1 MLGIYNAFRKAY
13 NPTPDERRE
22 QIELSKRIDI
32 QAKKEKRCSTC
43 KSCILKNG
51 YQPGGA
57 VDTYEVCS
65 RGKETG
71 ESCELYELA
80 DCNLL

>member
-1 MLGIYNAFRKAY
+1 MLGIYNALRKAY

-22 QIELSKRIDI
+22 QIELSKRIDT
-32 QAKKEKRCSTC
+32 QARKEKRCSTC

-57 VDTYEVCS
+57 IDTYEDCA
-65 RGKETG
+65 RGMETG
-71 ESCELYELA
+71 ESCELYDPM
-80 DCNLL
+80 DC